1 MRINNVGLNLGQKSN
16 NPFKTS
22 RNSTTN
28 PFQNVSFE
36 GNTLPYADVF
46 VAGIESQ
53 KTNKLKMIVSSVVGS
68 MTKNSAFES
77 VVNFVNRIGERISN
91 AWTCVTNVAN
101 KKLFTLPGEEAC
113 RKAMNT
119 DIVDIGKGIA
129 NSASDL
135 GKVLNK
141 DALEVGKEISEK
153 VANDLSNKMSIFA
166 NAGNGIH
173 EKWNSLISNVKI
185 NHAPKISKDMPVS
198 ELKER
203 WILEN
208 NAIAGR
214 EAA

>member
-46 VAGIESQ
+46 VGGIESQ
-53 KTNKLKMIVSSVVGS
+53 KTNKLKMIASSVAGS
-68 MTKNSAFES
+68 MTKLHSVFEPIA
-77 VVNFVNRIGERISN
+77 NFVNRIGERISN
-91 AWTCVTNVAN
+91 AWTFATNKN
-101 KKLFTLPGEEAC
+101 IFTLPGEEAC

-119 DIVDIGKGIA
+119 DIVEIGKGIA

-135 GKVLNK
+135 GKILDK

-153 VANDLSNKMSIFA
+153 MSNKVSLF
-166 NAGNGIH
+166 GNGIH
-173 EKWNSLISNVKI
+173 EKWNALISNMKI
-185 NHAPKISKDMPVS
+185 NHAPKVSKDMPVS

-208 NAIAGR
+208 KAIAER

>member
-1 MRINNVGLNLGQKSN
+1 MRIDNVGLNLGQKSN

-46 VAGIESQ
+46 VGGIESQ
-53 KTNKLKMIVSSVVGS
+53 KTNKLKMIASSVAGS
-68 MTKNSAFES
+68 MTKLHSAFEPI
-77 VVNFVNRIGERISN
+77 VNFVNRIGERISN
-91 AWTCVTNVAN
+91 AWTYATNKN
-101 KKLFTLPGEEAC
+101 LFTLPGEEAC
-113 RKAMNT
+113 KKVMNA

-135 GKVLNK
+135 GKVLDR
-141 DALEVGKEISEK
+141 DALEVGKEISGK
-153 VANDLSNKMSIFA
+153 ISNKMEIF
-166 NAGNGIH
+166 GNGLS
-173 EKWNSLISNVKI
+173 EKWNSLVSGLKM
-185 NHAPKISKDMPVS
+185 NHTPKVSKDMSVG

-208 NAIAGR
+208 KAIAER